1 MLLPFGLK
9 GNMHLN
15 ICLSLPIQK
24 ENIRGK
30 RIGYCIWF
38 YAHRMIEQIFPQKC
52 AKYKCKIGL
61 RYFSNMIFYEINS
74 ETR

>member
-24 ENIRGK
+24 ENIPGK

-52 AKYKCKIGL
+52 AKCN
-61 RYFSNMIFYEINS
+61 SNTFQIKGFMLSFIS
-74 ETR
+74 R